1 MCCTVPKYITAHGEF
16 YQFIAGKSV
25 AIRLMYNYNYNL
37 RQQEQI
43 CIAVKSISLPVT
55 TLEPEDWA
63 PLTDIFSADALLS
76 SPIMGEVNWP
86 RNPDLISLS

>member
-1 MCCTVPKYITAHGEF
+1 
-16 YQFIAGKSV
+16 
-25 AIRLMYNYNYNL
+25 MYNYNYNL

-86 RNPDLISLS
+86 RNPDLISLSWGKGRLESPVEHQKGHI